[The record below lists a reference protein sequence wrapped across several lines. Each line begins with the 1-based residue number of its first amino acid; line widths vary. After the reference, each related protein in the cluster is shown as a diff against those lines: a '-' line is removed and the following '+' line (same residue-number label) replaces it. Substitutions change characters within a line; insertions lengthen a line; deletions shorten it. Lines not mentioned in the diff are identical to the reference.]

1 MLYIDLPISTFIPL
15 DVDNFGTVW
24 YFIVFQLFVIEN
36 NSKKLCLFIGVKRI
50 NTSGY
55 TRSNREIRN

>member
-24 YFIVFQLFVIEN
+24 FLLFSN
-36 NSKKLCLFIGVKRI
+36 FLSLKKKKKKSLFIGVKRI
-50 NTSGY
+50 KTGY
-55 TRSNREIRN
+55 TRSNGEIRN